1 MSKSPLLLVHLLG
14 VALSV
19 GSVLILD
26 LRLAT
31 LLLGRRVNSFDVKLI
46 ELLTPLVRIGL
57 ALLWLSGLGF
67 LAYYSFYD
75 PHLLANPKLHAKILI
90 VASW

>member
-1 MSKSPLLLVHLLG
+1 LFQAAPASGRALPRESVSADIHRDGLPNECVVHHVEVPLLLVHLLG

-31 LLLGRRVNSFDVKLI
+31 VA
-46 ELLTPLVRIGL
+46 L
-57 ALLWLSGLGF
+57 AAAEST
-67 LAYYSFYD
+67 
-75 PHLLANPKLHAKILI
+75 
-90 VASW
+90 ASMSN